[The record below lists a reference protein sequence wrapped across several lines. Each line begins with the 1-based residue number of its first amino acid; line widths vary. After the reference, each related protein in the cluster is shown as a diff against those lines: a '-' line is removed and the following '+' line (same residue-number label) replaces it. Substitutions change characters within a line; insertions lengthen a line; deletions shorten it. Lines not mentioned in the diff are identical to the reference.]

1 MVLFIMRVFFRIIV
15 ALLAVMVIAGLIIT
29 YIYEPDI
36 RLLEKYYGSIEPETR
51 NQEFGDTDGEEAD
64 TKEPSPGDIKNED
77 SKGSEDADKS
87 ADETYGLRT
96 EESFLSVD
104 EINFFQKISI
114 SDKLKVLS
122 VISRLKKEDIEAICR
137 MTSGGV
143 TIAEMN
149 EIREILEE
157 RLGKKD
163 VDMLENLINKN
174 KELYSVWKEND
185 D

>member
-15 ALLAVMVIAGLIIT
+15 VLLVIMVISGLIIT
-29 YIYEPDI
+29 YIYVPDI
-36 RLLEKYYGSIEPETR
+36 KLLEKYYGNFEPDLQK
-51 NQEFGDTDGEEAD
+51 QEYDDITGGKAD
-64 TKEPSPGDIKNED
+64 TKEPVPGDGKNED
-77 SKGSEDADKS
+77 LKGSENTDKYL
-87 ADETYGLRT
+87 DETYGLSA

-143 TIAEMN
+143 TFAEMN
-149 EIREILEE
+149 AIREILED

-163 VDMLENLINKN
+163 VDMLENLINRN
-174 KELYSVWKEND
+174 KELYSVWKENPD
-185 D
+185 